1 MDRKVTVERQSYA
14 KSWPLKM
21 AWRDSRK
28 SRNRLILFIASISFG
43 IAALVGIV
51 SFRENLLAEIDEQ
64 AKELLGADFSVSD
77 RQPIPDSIYYSFKW
91 LSNDESSEVYFAS
104 MAYFPS
110 TDGTRLVQIRALK
123 GNYPYYGKIETLPD
137 SASAHFQTGPY
148 ALVDEKVMLQYNVEI
163 GDSVN
168 VGNRAFQI
176 LGKLKK
182 IPGQSG
188 IGNTVSPV
196 IYIPGDYLE
205 ETGLIQKG
213 SRINYTL
220 YYQFHPEIDTTN
232 VWREAYNKAEKAG
245 FDVDT
250 VQERKDDT
258 GNAFKD
264 LSNFLEL
271 IAYTA
276 LLLGCLGVAS
286 AIYVYMKSKIQTVA
300 VLRCLGM
307 KAFQAVSIFIYQVAG
322 FGLIGSVLGC
332 LMGVGIHM
340 LLPGIVQSFLPIDLT
355 PTIYWP
361 AIISGLFI
369 GVIVSVLFGLLSMVS
384 LRRVS
389 PLTAIRAGYE
399 TVKNKIDPAVAL
411 TVGMIVLFIIASLY
425 WLLRDI
431 LNALIYAG
439 ILLLAIALLYGMGR
453 GLVALVKAL
462 VPKNIAYVWRQGF
475 SNLHRPNNQT
485 AVLITTIGLSTA
497 FLAMLYFMQDLL
509 VNRVSLTEEGQR
521 PNTVLFDI
529 QSQQKEELKQLTL
542 DYDLPVLQD
551 VPIVTMRLLEVNGYS
566 KKQAEADTS
575 LNIPGWVYNRE
586 YRVTYRDELID
597 SETLLE
603 GEWTGEIKNPSD
615 TIWISIS
622 KGYAENMD
630 LKIGDKL
637 LFNVQGAPITT
648 YVGSFREIDWR
659 RVQTNFLVLFPKGV
673 LEKAPQFHVLITRV
687 NKTDVSARYQQ
698 AVVRQFPNVSIIDLE
713 LILKTLE
720 DLLAKVAFVIRFMAF
735 FSIGT
740 GIVVL
745 ISAIVL
751 SRFQRMRENVLL
763 RTLGATSSKLWKI
776 IFAEYLILGAMGAIA
791 GLFIAA
797 IFTSL
802 LGYFVFEFTFIP
814 NLLQGLTIFLGV
826 TSITLGIGLLNSR
839 SIVKNSPLV
848 ILRSE
853 I

>member
-1 MDRKVTVERQSYA
+1 MDRKVTFENSTYA
-14 KSWPLKM
+14 RNWPLKM

-43 IAALVGIV
+43 IAALVGII
-51 SFRENLLAEIDEQ
+51 SFRENLLEEIDEQ

-91 LSNDESSEVYFAS
+91 LSSDESSEVYFAS

-110 TDGTRLVQIRALK
+110 TDGTRLMQVRALS
-123 GNYPYYGKIETLPD
+123 GNYPYYGNIETVPD
-137 SASAHFQTGPY
+137 TAAAHFQSGPY

-163 GDSVN
+163 GDSVK
-168 VGNRAFQI
+168 VGNRSFQI

-188 IGNTVSPV
+188 VGNTVSPV
-196 IYIPGDYLE
+196 VYIPGDYLE
-205 ETGLIQKG
+205 ETGLVQKG

-220 YYQFHPEIDTTN
+220 YYQFHPDIDTTN
-232 VWREAYNKAEKAG
+232 VWQEAFEKAEKAG

-250 VQERKDDT
+250 VEERKEDT
-258 GNAFKD
+258 GDAFKD

-307 KAFQAVSIFIYQVAG
+307 KAFQAVSIFILQVAG
-322 FGLIGSVLGC
+322 FGFIGSVLGC

-340 LLPGIVQSFLPIDLT
+340 LLPGVVQSFLPIDLT
-355 PTIYWP
+355 PTLYWP
-361 AIISGLFI
+361 AIVTGLFV
-369 GVIVSVLFGLLSMVS
+369 GVIVSVLFGLLSMVR

-389 PLTAIRAGYE
+389 PLTAIRTGYE
-399 TVKNKIDPAVAL
+399 KVTGKIDPAVIA
-411 TVGMIVLFIIASLY
+411 TVGLIILFIIGSLF
-425 WLLRDI
+425 WLLED
-431 LNALIYAG
+431 LMDALIYAG
-439 ILLLAIALLYGMGR
+439 ILLLAISILYGMGI
-453 GLVALVKAL
+453 GLVKLVKRL
-462 VPKNIAYVWRQGF
+462 VPKNISYVWRQGF

-509 VNRVSLTEEGQR
+509 VNRVSFSEEGQR

-529 QSQQKEELKQLTL
+529 QTQQKEELKALTL

-551 VPIVTMRLLEVNGYS
+551 VPIVTMRLLEVNGYT
-566 KKQAEADTS
+566 KKQAEKDTT
-575 LNIPGWVYNRE
+575 LHIPGWVYNRE

-603 GEWTGEIKNPSD
+603 GEWTGEIRNSSD
-615 TIWISIS
+615 TVWISIS

-630 LKIGDKL
+630 LKIGDEL
-637 LFNVQGAPITT
+637 LFNVQGTPIKA

-659 RVQTNFLVLFPKGV
+659 RVQTNFLVLFPTGV

-687 NKTDVSARYQQ
+687 DKNDVSARYQQ

-713 LILKTLE
+713 LILKTVE
-720 DLLAKVAFVIRFMAF
+720 ELLAKVAFVIRFMAF

-776 IFAEYLILGAMGAIA
+776 IFAEYLILGGIGALA

-797 IFTSL
+797 IFTAL
-802 LGYFVFEFTFIP
+802 LGAFVFEFTFIP
-814 NLLQGLTIFLGV
+814 NLLQAAVIFITVSL
-826 TSITLGIGLLNSR
+826 ITLGIGLLNSR

-848 ILRSE
+848 ILRNES
-853 I
+853 